1 MFIYGGVHMGD
12 NKVRKHIYISGR
24 VQGVGFRANARQ
36 KAQSIGVKGWIK
48 NLFDGRVEAVVEGD
62 KETVS
67 QMMKFL
73 KRGPSF
79 ANVTDVEIE
88 NENYSGDFNNFSI
101 KY

>member
-1 MFIYGGVHMGD
+1 MGD

-36 KAQSIGVKGWIK
+36 KAQTYGVNGWIK

-62 KETVS
+62 KDSVQ
-67 QMMKFL
+67 QMINFL

-79 ANVTDVEIE
+79 ANVTDVEINDE
-88 NENYSGDFNNFSI
+88 PPTGNLSNFSI

>member
-1 MFIYGGVHMGD
+1 MGD

-36 KAQSIGVKGWIK
+36 KAQIYGVNGWIK
-48 NLFDGRVEAVVEGD
+48 NLLDGRVEAVVEG
-62 KETVS
+62 EGESVQ
-67 QMMKFL
+67 QMIKFL

-79 ANVTDVEIE
+79 ANVTNINIDDEPPTG
-88 NENYSGDFNNFSI
+88 NFNNFSI